1 MISVIITAGGSSTRF
16 KGQNK
21 LLYKIGDKPV
31 ISFSVELFNS
41 LDYVEEIII
50 SANES
55 IISYLQDLYSNFS
68 KVKIIKGGKTRQDS
82 VFEGLKNCNSPDYV
96 IIHDGARPFIK
107 KETIESCLE
116 KAKSIGACVV
126 AVKTIDTIKIV
137 DANGIISST
146 PDRNTL
152 WNAQTP
158 QIFKYDTIFTLHNK
172 YNGMN
177 FTDDALLFEK
187 ENLPVAISEGEY
199 SNIKITTLQDLAK
212 L

>member
-16 KGQNK
+16 KGTNK
-21 LLYKIGDKPV
+21 LLYEIDGKPV
-31 ISFSVELFNS
+31 ILYSIELFNS
-41 LDYVEEIII
+41 IDYVDEIIVA
-50 SANES
+50 ANSS
-55 IISYLQDLYSNFS
+55 IIENLKLLFS
-68 KVKIIKGGKTRQDS
+68 CFPKVKVINGGKTRQDS
-82 VFEGLKNCNSPDYV
+82 VFEGLKECNSPDFV

-107 KETIESCLE
+107 KYIVDDCLE
-116 KAKSIGACVV
+116 KAKNIGASIV

-137 DANGIISST
+137 DKNGIISST

-158 QIFKYDTIFTLHNK
+158 QIFKYDTIYSLHKK
-172 YNGMN
+172 YIGMN

-199 SNIKITTLQDLAK
+199 SNLKITTLQDL
-212 L
+212 